1 MMQEKVLRKRLHNL
15 EKIYFAETM
24 KENRN
29 QDKWFLGIIEQRMRQ
44 EKTKLTLLKIGQHGN

>member
-29 QDKWFLGIIEQRMRQ
+29 RDKWFLGIIEQRMRQ

>member
-1 MMQEKVLRKRLHNL
+1 MMQEKVLRKRLYNL

-29 QDKWFLGIIEQRMRQ
+29 QDKWFLGIIEQRIRQ
-44 EKTKLTLLKIGQHGN
+44 EKTKLNLLKIGQHGN